1 MSMVFAL
8 DLDDLTTDEGKT
20 VSASTCKFIL
30 LSLADHANGDGEN
43 AYPSVTLLE
52 KKTSLSRQTVISALN
67 ALRKAGYI
75 SQEGISRRG
84 TNNYSIALDALVNT
98 VDQGE
103 STQLTSTSQHSL
115 LKPSSNHP
123 SNLIV
128 VDAQEKNIFQLYEE
142 NIGPLTPMIR
152 EMLQEA
158 EKEYPAAWIEAALK
172 VAIEANARNWRF
184 VNAVLRNW
192 KTNGFMAP
200 RPGTTYTRKHPVT
213 SGRSTPYI
221 PQTPEQTAEIQK
233 NFANHAANEADWDE
247 WIANRKKES
256 VNA

>member
-8 DLDDLTTDEGKT
+8 DLNDLTTDEGKT
-20 VSASTCKFIL
+20 VSASTCKFVL

-98 VDQGE
+98 VDHVE

-128 VDAQEKNIFQLYEE
+128 VGAQEKNIFQLYEE

-152 EMLQEA
+152 EMLIEA
-158 EKEYPAAWIEAALK
+158 ESEYQFNWIEEALK
-172 VAIEANARNWRF
+172 IAIQANARNWRF
-184 VNAVLRNW
+184 INAVLRNW
-192 KTNGFMAP
+192 KVNGFMAP
-200 RPGTTYTRKHPVT
+200 KPGATYAHKQPATTQRK
-213 SGRSTPYI
+213 TPYI
-221 PQTPEQTAEIQK
+221 PPTPEQV
-233 NFANHAANEADWDE
+233 EALR
-247 WIANRKKES
+247 IAFETTDHEDIS
-256 VNA
+256 WLTD